1 MHNNILVIVNKNSG
15 TSDPTILHNLY
26 KKLTENKVNYEI
38 KITKCLDDLDH
49 IMINTIHKYDGV
61 VVVGGDGT
69 VFHLLQRLK
78 TISSGVP
85 IGVIP
90 CGSGNGLVNSL
101 LYHKNKTIFNNNIDD
116 VIDDILRFNT
126 TKLDLIE
133 VRSDNNIIYSF
144 LFLSYGLFTNI
155 DIGTDWLRWMG
166 TVRFTIGAIFQLLMK
181 SSIYGE
187 LEYKNGE
194 NDWITERGMFI
205 HFMANNLSHTSNDSI
220 TSPHSKVD
228 DGLIYIT
235 YIKEPCSRWRLLKVL
250 LGLSDGS
257 FIDHVTYVPTT
268 EFKFKTNAVLDID
281 GEPMDFSFKEI
292 HCKSIKEG
300 ISLYN

>member
-26 KKLTENKVNYEI
+26 KKLTVNKVNYDI

-101 LYHKNKTIFNNNIDD
+101 LYHKNQTILNNNIDD

-126 TKLDLIE
+126 TKMDLIE
-133 VRSDNNIIYSF
+133 VRSDNNIIYQF
-144 LFLSYGLFTNI
+144 LIS
-155 DIGTDWLRWMG
+155 
-166 TVRFTIGAIFQLLMK
+166 LLWI
-181 SSIYGE
+181 IYKHR
-187 LEYKNGE
+187 Y
-194 NDWITERGMFI
+194 R
-205 HFMANNLSHTSNDSI
+205 
-220 TSPHSKVD
+220 
-228 DGLIYIT
+228 DGLVAMDGYHPIHYRGYI
-235 YIKEPCSRWRLLKVL
+235 SV
-250 LGLSDGS
+250 
-257 FIDHVTYVPTT
+257 ID
-268 EFKFKTNAVLDID
+268 EK
-281 GEPMDFSFKEI
+281 
-292 HCKSIKEG
+292 
-300 ISLYN
+300 